1 MSQSVVAPQSVS
13 LESALADFDSHLRA
27 QRRLSEHTVRAYRGD
42 LGQLFDFAAESGV
55 TRLEE
60 IDLGLLRAWLATMS
74 ARSLSR
80 ATLARRGA
88 AVRTFFEW
96 ACRAGRVSSDP
107 AARLVSARPDRT
119 LPTVLTADDAA
130 TFLDTARSRVDEDDP
145 DPVHLR
151 DWAALELLY
160 ATGVRVGELVG
171 ADVDDVDLDANTL
184 RVLGKGGRERVV
196 PFGIP
201 AARAVRTWIERGR
214 PELAGPTSAR
224 ALFLG
229 RRGNRVDV
237 RQVREVAYR
246 VARMAGVEELSPHA
260 LRHSAATHLLE
271 GGSDLRTVQEVLG
284 HSSLATTQRY
294 THVTA
299 ERLRS
304 SYQQAH
310 PRA

>member
-1 MSQSVVAPQSVS
+1 MAGPVVAPQRVS
-13 LESALADFDSHLRA
+13 LESALADFDAHLRA
-27 QRRLSEHTVRAYRGD
+27 QRRLSEHTVRAYLGD
-42 LGQLFDFAAESGV
+42 LGQLFDYAREHGV
-55 TRLEE
+55 TMLGDV
-60 IDLGLLRAWLATMS
+60 DLGLLRSWLAVMG
-74 ARSLSR
+74 ARRLSR

-96 ACRAGRVSSDP
+96 ARRSGRVPSDP
-107 AARLVSARPDRT
+107 AARLVSARPGRT
-119 LPTVLTADDAA
+119 LPTVLSAEDAA
-130 TFLDTARSRVDEDDP
+130 GLLDAARERSADGDA
-145 DPVHLR
+145 VHIR

-171 ADVDDVDLDANTL
+171 ADVDDVDLEANTML
-184 RVLGKGGRERVV
+184 VLGKGGRERVV
-196 PFGIP
+196 PFGVP
-201 AARAVRTWIERGR
+201 ASRALRTWLEQGR
-214 PELAGPTSAR
+214 PKLAKSSSGH

-229 RRGNRVDV
+229 RRGSRVDA
-237 RQVREVAYR
+237 RQVREVAHR
-246 VARMAGVEELSPHA
+246 VAALAGVDDLSPHA
-260 LRHSAATHLLE
+260 LRHTAATHLLE

-299 ERLRS
+299 ERLRT